1 MNDQSQLM
9 NQAPPMMSLSQAQ
22 VMNQPPQMMSQPPQM
37 MAPSSQAMAAQQ
49 QQQQQSQLMMMNSQ
63 SQPLM
68 MNRSYKAWPQQQQF
82 AAQKPPSNLARNN
95 WKGKKGNDKRR
106 MEKNVPNLP
115 LSGGQTSSG
124 GYNVPNMP
132 LNGGQTSS
140 GGYNV
145 PNLSLNGGQTS
156 SGGYIP
162 PTLNELQ
169 SQNRMKARKFYP
181 KKKFN
186 NRFAPY
192 APRNTTS
199 FIIRAKK
206 SGGIASLVSP
216 CPVTPAVLPTPIF
229 SPSREV
235 LGDTAKEEWGVD
247 GYGSMK
253 GLIRLRSPGNDDDE
267 EGGGGSS
274 ESDVEEHVEVERRL
288 DHDLSRFEMIYPNYS
303 GVEYNNVLEN
313 RVDDQDTHI
322 AQLEEENLTLK
333 ERLFLMERELGDLR
347 RRMLFLERRHHVMEE
362 VNEEVVENGSENDS
376 DGGSDVPHMGMG
388 GESNIEVVE
397 YVSRNVGVRD
407 VSMEEYV
414 HDEMNLKENEA
425 KEAVGN
431 EEIAHKDEGRRNEL
445 VGDGVVSEKV
455 EEASNEFIMNKVI
468 ASKTE
473 LVSSEVETKNENE
486 FRQGLVNIEKAEGMV
501 IAPCTEKN
509 ETEVMRNEVETKIE
523 IELMQGQTIAEKD
536 EEMGT
541 SCTETNNTEL
551 MKNEVE
557 IKNESELTQGQM
569 NAERDEEMGI
579 ASTEKSIGVGD

>member
-1 MNDQSQLM
+1 MNDKSQLM
-9 NQAPPMMSLSQAQ
+9 NQPPPPMMSLSQAQ
-22 VMNQPPQMMSQPPQM
+22 AMSQPPPMMAQPPPPQM
-37 MAPSSQAMAAQQ
+37 MAPSSQAMAAAVQQ
-49 QQQQQSQLMMMNSQ
+49 QQMMMNSQ

-68 MNRSYKAWPQQQQF
+68 MNRSYKAWPPQQQQQQQQF
-82 AAQKPPSNLARNN
+82 VAAQKPPQSNLGRNN

-115 LSGGQTSSG
+115 LSGGQSSSG
-124 GYNVPNMP
+124 GGYNIPNLP
-132 LNGGQTSS
+132 LSGGQSS
-140 GGYNV
+140 GG
-145 PNLSLNGGQTS
+145 GGGG
-156 SGGYIP
+156 GGYIP

-376 DGGSDVPHMGMG
+376 DGGSDVPHMGIG
-388 GESNIEVVE
+388 GESNIEVVD
-397 YVSRNVGVRD
+397 YVSRNGGVRD
-407 VSMEEYV
+407 VSLEEYV
-414 HDEMNLKENEA
+414 HGEMNLKENEV
-425 KEAVGN
+425 KDEVRNEVVGN
-431 EEIAHKDEGRRNEL
+431 EEIERKNEGRRNDL

-455 EEASNEFIMNKVI
+455 EEVRNEFIMNKVI
-468 ASKTE
+468 ANKTE

-486 FRQGLVNIEKAEGMV
+486 FMQGQVNIEKAEDMV
-501 IAPCTEKN
+501 IACHEKN
-509 ETEVMRNEVETKIE
+509 ETKVMRNEVETKLE
-523 IELMQGQTIAEKD
+523 NELMRGQMNAEKD

-541 SCTETNNTEL
+541 SCTENIKTEGQV
-551 MKNEVE
+551 KNEVE
-557 IKNESELTQGQM
+557 TKNESELMQCQT
-569 NAERDEEMGI
+569 NAQRDEEMGI